1 MRKVLVFSIVA
12 IILTLHLNSK
22 HKLLQ
27 SGPMVGYCDFREA
40 LLWVQT
46 NAPAKVHFEYWDKAN
61 PSKKFRTNSVQT
73 KKESAFTAKCIADSV
88 LNDLKYDYSLF
99 INDEIVS
106 FDYPLEFQTQQF
118 WAYRKDPPN
127 FKLVFG
133 SGSFINDSAH
143 DRAGK
148 PYGGEYHIFQTIH
161 KFKPDFMIWGGDNI
175 YLRESDANT
184 KTGIQYRYTL
194 TRSLPEMQALLAS
207 TAHYAI
213 WDDHDFGPNDSDR
226 GFFNKSQTLEEFK
239 NFWGNPSFGINNNPG
254 TATMF
259 SWGDIDFFLLDNR
272 YYRSPNNVKTEKKTQ
287 LGAEQLQWLFDNL
300 AYSNAPFK
308 VIVIGGQFLNPLVAY
323 ENYSTFPEERDYI
336 IKKITDEKISGV
348 VFLTGDRHFSE
359 LTKLDRVGTYPLYD
373 FTASAFTSGNHGGPP
388 ENNSLRVD
396 GTFFNKRNFGVVEFS
411 GKRKERVMTFK
422 VIDANGNQI
431 WEKQF
436 KESELK

>member
-1 MRKVLVFSIVA
+1 MRNYILIVTFA
-12 IILTLHLNSK
+12 ILLTFNLQAK
-22 HKLLQ
+22 HKFLQ
-27 SGPMVGYCDFREA
+27 SGPMVGYCDFREV
-40 LLWVQT
+40 LLWAQT
-46 NAPAKVHFEYWDKAN
+46 NHSAKVHFEYWDKSN
-61 PSKKFRTNSVQT
+61 PSKKYQTNSIIT
-73 KKESAFTAKCIADSV
+73 KKEDAFTAKCIADSV
-88 LNDLKYDYSLF
+88 IHDTKYDYSLF
-99 INDEIVS
+99 INDEKVN
-106 FDYPLEFQTQQF
+106 FDYPTEFQTQQF

-133 SGSFINDSAH
+133 SGSFINDSTH

-148 PYGGEYHIFQTIH
+148 PYGGEYHIFQSIH

-184 KTGIQYRYTL
+184 KTGINYRYTQV
-194 TRSLPEMQALLAS
+194 RSLPEMQPLLAS

-226 GFFNKSQTLEEFK
+226 GFFNKTQTLEAFK
-239 NFWGNPSFGINNNPG
+239 LFWGNPSFGINNNPG

-272 YYRSPNNVKTEKKTQ
+272 YYRTPNYVKTEKKTQ
-287 LGAEQLQWLFDNL
+287 LGSEQLQWLFDNL
-300 AYSNAPFK
+300 AYSKAPFK
-308 VIVIGGQFLNPLVAY
+308 IIVMGGQFLNPLAEY
-323 ENYSTFPEERDYI
+323 ENYSTYPEEKEYI
-336 IKKITDEKISGV
+336 IKKITDEKINGV

-359 LTKLDRVGTYPLYD
+359 LAKLERPGTYPLYD

-388 ENNSLRVD
+388 EKNELRVE

-411 GKRKERVMTFK
+411 GKRKERIMTFR
-422 VIDANGNQI
+422 VIDSNGNQI

-436 KESELK
+436 KENELK